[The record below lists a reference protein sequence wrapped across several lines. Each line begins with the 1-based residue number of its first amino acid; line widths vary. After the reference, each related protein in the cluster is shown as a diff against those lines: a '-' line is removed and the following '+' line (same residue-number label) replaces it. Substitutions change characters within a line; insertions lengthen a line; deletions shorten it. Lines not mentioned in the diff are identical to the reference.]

1 MSKFFI
7 FFLLSFTLHLALGG
21 ILLYRS
27 GLLGKSTQVEVETA
41 SMEEGEEL
49 STLGDKDRDKESQL
63 VMEEPPPPPPPP
75 VKTPV
80 KKKKKKA
87 SKKVKKISKKKPK
100 KKKPVSPPP
109 VVEEPKSAPAPKAPP
124 VPKPVVEEPIEEAP
138 KAEPVLEP
146 EPVIEKPVEEEP
158 KPEPVPKSKPESEP
172 AATAPEPELAE
183 EASEL
188 VREPS
193 VPAGENEN
201 SAGES
206 PTSQAGTTPETARV
220 FDQLKQIP
228 GNPLPEYPKEALEQ
242 KWEGVVEVLY
252 YVSTGGFVEQ
262 IQIGRSSGHIVLD
275 NAAIKALSRYRY
287 ELGQEGWVRHR
298 VEFFL
303 EKDKEI
309 KEIVPLRTMDDQ

>member
-21 ILLYRS
+21 VLLYRS
-27 GLLGKSTQVEVETA
+27 GLLGKSSQVEVETT
-41 SMEEGEEL
+41 SMEEGEGL
-49 STLGDKDRDKESQL
+49 QSLGDKDSDKESKL
-63 VMEEPPPPPPPP
+63 VMEEPPPPP
-75 VKTPV
+75 VETPV

-87 SKKVKKISKKKPK
+87 PKKVKKVSKKKKKVVPK
-100 KKKPVSPPP
+100 KVEPVPPP
-109 VVEEPKSAPAPKAPP
+109 VVEPPTPEPVAEAPASPEPAPE
-124 VPKPVVEEPIEEAP
+124 PVVEEPAPVAEAP
-138 KAEPVLEP
+138 APEPQSEPAPVEPIAEAPAPELQPEPAP
-146 EPVIEKPVEEEP
+146 EPVAEA
-158 KPEPVPKSKPESEP
+158 P
-172 AATAPEPELAE
+172 A
-183 EASEL
+183 
-188 VREPS
+188 PS
-193 VPAGENEN
+193 GDSDSSVVKNQD
-201 SAGES
+201 
-206 PTSQAGTTPETARV
+206 SQVGATPETARV

-262 IQIGRSSGHIVLD
+262 IQISHSSGHITLD

-303 EKDKEI
+303 EKDREI